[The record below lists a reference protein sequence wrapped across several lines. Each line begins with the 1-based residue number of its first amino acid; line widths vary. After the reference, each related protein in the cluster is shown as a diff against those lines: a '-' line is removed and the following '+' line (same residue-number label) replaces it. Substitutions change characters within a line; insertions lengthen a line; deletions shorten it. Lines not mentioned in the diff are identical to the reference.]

1 MATFAQFDTSVKETY
16 FNEQG
21 QKVEIIEVRARH
33 HAEFKKSKRGHI
45 VRVDGENV
53 AYSGHNALNDQVGGG
68 GLKKIGSSES
78 LSNATS
84 WAETEYAGEAGQ
96 LMGESEYKTFKEDK
110 ESEEEAKKFEQDIKK
125 ETATI
130 RQTAEDTT
138 LAQEELAN
146 IKAGKVLSA
155 NQKALEKA
163 LLTQGATPEEL
174 GTVYAQGEEA
184 TANLAKEIS
193 AQSGA
198 NLQNTMTQLAQMDVG
213 AVKDA
218 SQLQTALKGLNQQ
231 LLQHNLSLENALD
244 IANLN
249 AKTQESVAS
258 KGIWSEIAGG
268 LGGAAAGWLLDDS
281 EN

>member
-68 GLKKIGSSES
+68 CLKKIGSSES

-110 ESEEEAKKFEQDIKK
+110 ESEE
-125 ETATI
+125 
-130 RQTAEDTT
+130 R
-138 LAQEELAN
+138 
-146 IKAGKVLSA
+146 
-155 NQKALEKA
+155 
-163 LLTQGATPEEL
+163 
-174 GTVYAQGEEA
+174 
-184 TANLAKEIS
+184 
-193 AQSGA
+193 
-198 NLQNTMTQLAQMDVG
+198 
-213 AVKDA
+213 
-218 SQLQTALKGLNQQ
+218 
-231 LLQHNLSLENALD
+231 
-244 IANLN
+244 
-249 AKTQESVAS
+249 KT
-258 KGIWSEIAGG
+258 G
-268 LGGAAAGWLLDDS
+268 
-281 EN
+281 

>member
-1 MATFAQFDTSVKETY
+1 M
-16 FNEQG
+16 
-21 QKVEIIEVRARH
+21 
-33 HAEFKKSKRGHI
+33 
-45 VRVDGENV
+45 
-53 AYSGHNALNDQVGGG
+53 
-68 GLKKIGSSES
+68 
-78 LSNATS
+78 
-84 WAETEYAGEAGQ
+84 
-96 LMGESEYKTFKEDK
+96 
-110 ESEEEAKKFEQDIKK
+110 
-125 ETATI
+125 
-130 RQTAEDTT
+130 
-138 LAQEELAN
+138 
-146 IKAGKVLSA
+146 
-155 NQKALEKA
+155 
-163 LLTQGATPEEL
+163 LTQGATPEEL

-281 EN
+281 